1 MNYSCNSHKLFLSK
15 YLLEIGTEEL
25 PANFS
30 HSVINQINSLIEFEF
45 DKKLIKFNN
54 IICTSTPRRIVLLL
68 EGLVDQADDKTLI
81 RKGPKA
87 TSAFLNGVPTN
98 SAIGFAN
105 SLGINIDDLEI
116 RQTEKGEFVFGS
128 KIEKGES
135 TKSSLSSIIP
145 KVIKNLQGPRFMK
158 WGCGSFKFS
167 RPIRWVVSLYND
179 EILDFVF
186 DECDPK
192 ISIGNKSKSHRL
204 INKIIEIHSPDN
216 YFELMAKSGILVKR
230 KERKEKIV
238 NLINHESQLV
248 NLDPDLSDHLL
259 NELTDLV
266 ESPSLITSNF
276 DRRFLN
282 LPVEV
287 LSTVMKNHQRY
298 IPLLKKDKTFSKLDL
313 SSEKVLSTKFFVL
326 SNGLRESNNIISKG
340 NEKVL
345 RARFSD
351 ARFFVESDK
360 KVSSKERNE
369 KLKSVSYLKGMG
381 TVFQRVKR
389 IEAISEKILNY
400 LNDQSL
406 DRKKV
411 IEAAKYCKN
420 DLCSEIVYEFPE
432 LQGIMGGKYLRNEG
446 FSKEICIAVAEHYL
460 PGFYKDDLPSTK
472 YGAIISIS
480 DKIET
485 LISIFIS
492 GKRPSGSSDP
502 YALRRNLNGVII
514 IIWQFELDL
523 DIENIFEELLEYW
536 NISLPNLKFVKE
548 KVLND
553 LIEFTNQRII
563 SHLDELSISKDLIKG
578 ICFID
583 TSTKKSIMNILDLK
597 NRINTINQLKEKADF
612 SEIQKV
618 ISRVSKLAQ
627 NGNLKTTIFSC
638 NDYVNP
644 DLFEKECEA
653 KVFKF
658 IKELEEIVKLPNW
671 DYFQL
676 FSLFETNSNN
686 LNELFDNEKG
696 VMIMA
701 ENPEIRNNR
710 LNLLGLV
717 RNYSLRIA
725 DFTLF
730 NS

>member
-1 MNYSCNSHKLFLSK
+1 MSK

-25 PANFS
+25 PAKFS
-30 HSVINQINSLIEFEF
+30 HSVIKQINSLIEFEF

-54 IICTSTPRRIVLLL
+54 IICTSTPRRIVLFLD
-68 EGLVDQADDKTLI
+68 GLVDQADDKTVI

-98 SAIGFAN
+98 AAIGFAN

-116 RQTEKGEFVFGS
+116 RETEKGEFLFGT

-135 TKSSLSSIIP
+135 TRSSLSSIIP

-158 WGCGSFKFS
+158 WGYGSFKFS
-167 RPIRWVVSLYND
+167 RPIRWIVSLYND

-204 INKIIEIHSPDN
+204 INKVIEIHSPDS
-216 YFELMAKSGILVKR
+216 YFELIAKSGVFVKR
-230 KERKEKIV
+230 EERKDKIV

-248 NLDPDLSDHLL
+248 NLEPDLSDNLL

-266 ESPSLITSNF
+266 ESPNLITSNF
-276 DRRFLN
+276 DKQFLN

-298 IPLLKKDKTFSKLDL
+298 IPLLKKGRTFSKLDL
-313 SSEKVLSTKFFVL
+313 SSEKVISTNFFVL

-351 ARFFVESDK
+351 AKFFVESDK

-369 KLKSVSYLKGMG
+369 KLKTVSYLKGMG
-381 TVFQRVKR
+381 NVSQRVKR
-389 IEAISEKILNY
+389 IEDTSEKILNY

-406 DRKKV
+406 DSEKTK
-411 IEAAKYCKN
+411 EAAKYCKN

-446 FSKEICIAVAEHYL
+446 FSNEICIAVAEHYL

-502 YALRRNLNGVII
+502 YALRRNLNGVIL
-514 IIWQFELDL
+514 IIWQFEFDLDL
-523 DIENIFEELLEYW
+523 ENIFEELLEYW
-536 NISLPNLKFVKE
+536 KISLPNLKFVKE

-553 LIEFTNQRII
+553 LIEFTNQRIA
-563 SHLDELSISKDLIKG
+563 SHLDELSISKDLIKAT
-578 ICFID
+578 CFID
-583 TSTKKSIMNILDLK
+583 PSAEKKIMNILDLK
-597 NRINTINQLKEKADF
+597 NRINTINQLKGKPNF

-618 ISRVSKLAQ
+618 ISRVSKLAES
-627 NGNLKTTIFSC
+627 GNLKTTIFSYK
-638 NDYVNP
+638 NYVNP
-644 DLFEKECEA
+644 DLFEKECEN
-653 KVFKF
+653 KVFEL
-658 IKELEEIVKLPNW
+658 IKELEEIIKLNNW
-671 DYFQL
+671 DYIQL
-676 FSLFETNSNN
+676 FKLFESNAN
-686 LNELFDNEKG
+686 NINELFDNEKG
-696 VMIMA
+696 VLIMA

-717 RNYSLRIA
+717 RNYSLKIA

>member
-1 MNYSCNSHKLFLSK
+1 MSK

-25 PANFS
+25 PAKFS

-68 EGLVDQADDKTLI
+68 EGLVDQSDDKTLI

-98 SAIGFAN
+98 AAIGFAN
-105 SLGINIDDLEI
+105 SLGINIGDLEI
-116 RQTEKGEFVFGS
+116 RQTEKGEFVFGT

-135 TKSSLSSIIP
+135 TRSSLSSIIP

-179 EILDFVF
+179 EILDFNF

-192 ISIGNKSKSHRL
+192 ILIGNKSKSHRL

-216 YFELMAKSGILVKR
+216 YFELMAKSGVLVKR
-230 KERKEKIV
+230 EERKEKIV
-238 NLINHESQLV
+238 NLINHESQLA

-266 ESPSLITSNF
+266 ESPNLITSNF
-276 DRRFLN
+276 DKRFLN

-298 IPLLKKDKTFSKLDL
+298 IPLLKKGRTFSKLDL
-313 SSEKVLSTKFFVL
+313 SSEKVISTKFFVL
-326 SNGLRESNNIISKG
+326 SNGLRESSNSISKG

-351 ARFFVESDK
+351 AKFFVESDK

-381 TVFQRVKR
+381 NVFQRVKR
-389 IEAISEKILNY
+389 IEATSEKILNY

-472 YGAIISIS
+472 YGAIVSIS

-514 IIWQFELDL
+514 TIWQFELDL

-563 SHLDELSISKDLIKG
+563 SHLDELSISKDLIKA
-578 ICFID
+578 ICFIE
-583 TSTKKSIMNILDLK
+583 TSTKKRIMNILDLK
-597 NRINTINQLKEKADF
+597 IRINTINQLKVKADF

-627 NGNLKTTIFSC
+627 KGNLKTTIFSC

-644 DLFEKECEA
+644 DLFEKECET

-676 FSLFETNSNN
+676 FSLFETNSDN

-696 VMIMA
+696 VLMMA
-701 ENPEIRNNR
+701 ENPVLRNNR

-717 RNYSLRIA
+717 RNYSLKIA

>member
-1 MNYSCNSHKLFLSK
+1 MSK

-25 PANFS
+25 PSKFS

-54 IICTSTPRRIVLLL
+54 IICTSTPRRIVLFL
-68 EGLVDQADDKTLI
+68 EGLVDQADDKTVI
-81 RKGPKA
+81 RKGPKT

-98 SAIGFAN
+98 AAIGFAN
-105 SLGINIDDLEI
+105 SLGISIDDLEI
-116 RQTEKGEFVFGS
+116 RETEKGEFVFGT

-135 TKSSLSSIIP
+135 TRSSLSSIIP

-158 WGCGSFKFS
+158 WGGGSFKFS
-167 RPIRWVVSLYND
+167 RPIRWIVSLYND
-179 EILDFVF
+179 EILDFEF

-192 ISIGNKSKSHRL
+192 ISIGNISKSHRL
-204 INKIIEIHSPDN
+204 INKVIEIDSPDN
-216 YFELMAKSGILVKR
+216 YFELMAKSGVFVKR
-230 KERKEKIV
+230 EERKEKIV
-238 NLINHESQLV
+238 KLINHESQLV
-248 NLDPDLSDHLL
+248 NLEPDLSDNLL

-266 ESPSLITSNF
+266 ESANLLTSNF
-276 DRRFLN
+276 DKQFLN

-298 IPLLKKDKTFSKLDL
+298 IPLLKKNRTFSKLDL
-313 SSEKVLSTKFFVL
+313 SSEKVISTNFFVL

-351 ARFFVESDK
+351 AKFFVESDK

-369 KLKSVSYLKGMG
+369 KLKTVSYLKGMG
-381 TVFQRVKR
+381 NVSQRVKR
-389 IEAISEKILNY
+389 IEATSEKILNY
-400 LNDQSL
+400 LNDQSI
-406 DRKKV
+406 DREKTK
-411 IEAAKYCKN
+411 EAAKYCKN

-502 YALRRNLNGVII
+502 YALRRNLNGVIL
-514 IIWQFELDL
+514 IIWQFEFDL
-523 DIENIFEELLEYW
+523 NLENIFEELLEYW
-536 NISLPNLKFVKE
+536 KISLPNLKFVKE

-553 LIEFTNQRII
+553 LIEFTNQRIE
-563 SHLDELSISKDLIKG
+563 SHLDELSISKDLIKAT
-578 ICFID
+578 CFID
-583 TSTKKSIMNILDLK
+583 LSAEKKIMNILDLK
-597 NRINTINQLKEKADF
+597 NRINTINKLKGKTNF

-618 ISRVSKLAQ
+618 ISRVCKLAES
-627 NGNLKTTIFSC
+627 GNLKTTIFSYKY
-638 NDYVNP
+638 YVNP
-644 DLFEKECEA
+644 DLFEKQCEN
-653 KVFKF
+653 KVFEF
-658 IKELEEIVKLPNW
+658 IKELEEITKLTNC
-671 DYFQL
+671 DYFQI
-676 FSLFETNSNN
+676 FKLFEDNSNN

-696 VMIMA
+696 VLIMA
-701 ENPEIRNNR
+701 RNPEIRNNR

-717 RNYSLRIA
+717 RNYSLKIA

>member
-1 MNYSCNSHKLFLSK
+1 MSK

-25 PANFS
+25 PAKFS
-30 HSVINQINSLIEFEF
+30 HSVINQIKSLIEFEF

-54 IICTSTPRRIVLLL
+54 IICTSTPRRIVLYL
-68 EGLVDQADDKTLI
+68 EGLVDQADDKTII

-87 TSAFLNGVPTN
+87 TSAFINGLPTN
-98 SAIGFAN
+98 AAIGFAN
-105 SLGINIDDLEI
+105 SLEVNINDLEI
-116 RQTEKGEFVFGS
+116 RKTEKGEFVYGT

-145 KVIKNLQGPRFMK
+145 RVIKNLQGPRFMK

-167 RPIRWVVSLYND
+167 RPIRWLVSLYND
-179 EILDFVF
+179 EILEFVF

-204 INKIIEIHSPDN
+204 INKVIEIHSPDN
-216 YFELMAKSGILVKR
+216 YFELMAESKVFVKREER
-230 KERKEKIV
+230 KERIA

-266 ESPSLITSNF
+266 ESPNLITSNF
-276 DRRFLN
+276 DKQFLN

-313 SSEKVLSTKFFVL
+313 TSEKVISTSFFVL

-351 ARFFVESDK
+351 AKFFVESDK
-360 KVSSKERNE
+360 KVSSNERNE
-369 KLKSVSYLKGMG
+369 KLKNVSYLKGMG
-381 TVFQRVKR
+381 NVFQRVKR
-389 IEAISEKILNY
+389 IEATSKKILHYLGDHSLDSEKTI
-400 LNDQSL
+400 
-406 DRKKV
+406 V
-411 IEAAKYCKN
+411 AAKYCKN

-460 PGFYKDDLPSTK
+460 PSFYKDDLPSTK
-472 YGAIISIS
+472 YGAIVSIS

-502 YALRRNLNGVII
+502 YALRRNLNGVIL
-514 IIWQFELDL
+514 IIWQFEFDLDL
-523 DIENIFEELLEYW
+523 DNIFEELLEYW
-536 NISLPNLKFVKE
+536 NISLSNLKFVKE

-553 LIEFTNQRII
+553 LIEFTNQRIL
-563 SHLDELSISKDLIKG
+563 SHLDELSISKDLVNAT
-578 ICFID
+578 CFID
-583 TSTKKSIMNILDLK
+583 SLAKNNIINILDLK
-597 NRINTINQLKEKADF
+597 NRINTINQLKGDANF

-618 ISRVSKLAQ
+618 ISRVSKLAAS
-627 NGNLKTTIFSC
+627 GNLKTNIFSYK
-638 NDYVNP
+638 DYVNP
-644 DLFEKECEA
+644 DLFEKECEN
-653 KVFKF
+653 KVFEF
-658 IKELEEIVKLPNW
+658 IKELEKIIKSPNW

-676 FSLFETNSNN
+676 IKIFENNSII

-696 VMIMA
+696 VLMMS
-701 ENPEIRNNR
+701 ENLEIRNNR

-717 RNYSLRIA
+717 RNYSLKIA

>member
-25 PANFS
+25 PAKFS
-30 HSVINQINSLIEFEF
+30 HSVINQINSLIKFEF

-54 IICTSTPRRIVLLL
+54 IICTSTPRRIVLFLD
-68 EGLVDQADDKTLI
+68 GLVDQADDKTVI

-87 TSAFLNGVPTN
+87 TSAFLNGLPTN
-98 SAIGFAN
+98 AAIGFAN

-116 RQTEKGEFVFGS
+116 RQTEKGEFVFGT

-145 KVIKNLQGPRFMK
+145 RVIKNLQGPRFMK

-167 RPIRWVVSLYND
+167 RPIRWLVSLYND

-192 ISIGNKSKSHRL
+192 ISISNKSKSHRL
-204 INKIIEIHSPDN
+204 INKVIEIHSPDN
-216 YFELMAKSGILVKR
+216 YFELMAKSGVFVKR
-230 KERKEKIV
+230 EERKEKIF
-238 NLINHESQLV
+238 NLINQESQLV

-266 ESPSLITSNF
+266 EFPNLITSNF
-276 DRRFLN
+276 DKQFLN

-313 SSEKVLSTKFFVL
+313 SSEKVISTNFFVL

-351 ARFFVESDK
+351 AKFFVESDI

-369 KLKSVSYLKGMG
+369 KLKTVSYLKGMSN
-381 TVFQRVKR
+381 VFKRVKR

-400 LNDQSL
+400 LNDESL

-446 FSKEICIAVAEHYL
+446 FSKDICLAVAEHYL

-472 YGAIISIS
+472 YGAIVSIA

-502 YALRRNLNGVII
+502 YALRRNLNGVIV
-514 IIWQFELDL
+514 IIWHFDLDL

-563 SHLDELSISKDLIKG
+563 SHLDELSISKNLIKA

-583 TSTKKSIMNILDLK
+583 PSTEKSIMNILDLK
-597 NRINTINQLKEKADF
+597 KRINTINQLKGKADF

-627 NGNLKTTIFSC
+627 HGNLKTTIFSYK
-638 NDYVNP
+638 DYVNP
-644 DLFEKECEA
+644 DLFEKECET
-653 KVFKF
+653 KVFEL
-658 IKELEEIVKLPNW
+658 IKELDEIIKLPNW

-676 FSLFETNSNN
+676 FKLFEANSNN
-686 LNELFDNEKG
+686 LNELFDNERG
-696 VMIMA
+696 VLIMV
-701 ENPEIRNNR
+701 EDPEIRNNR

-717 RNYSLRIA
+717 RNYSLKIA

>member
-1 MNYSCNSHKLFLSK
+1 LSK

-25 PANFS
+25 PAKFS
-30 HSVINQINSLIEFEF
+30 HSVIKQINSLIEFEF

-54 IICTSTPRRIVLLL
+54 IICTSTPRRIVLFLD
-68 EGLVDQADDKTLI
+68 GLVDQADDKTVI

-98 SAIGFAN
+98 AAIGFAN

-116 RQTEKGEFVFGS
+116 RETEKGEFVFGT

-135 TKSSLSSIIP
+135 TRSSLSSIIP

-158 WGCGSFKFS
+158 WGYGSFKFS
-167 RPIRWVVSLYND
+167 RPIRWIVSLYND

-204 INKIIEIHSPDN
+204 INKVIEIHSPDS
-216 YFELMAKSGILVKR
+216 YFELIAKSGVFVKR
-230 KERKEKIV
+230 EERKEKIV

-248 NLDPDLSDHLL
+248 NLEPDLSDNLL

-266 ESPSLITSNF
+266 ESPNLITSNF
-276 DRRFLN
+276 DKQFLN

-298 IPLLKKDKTFSKLDL
+298 IPLLKKGRTFSKLDL
-313 SSEKVLSTKFFVL
+313 SSEKVISTNFFVL

-351 ARFFVESDK
+351 AKFFVESDK

-369 KLKSVSYLKGMG
+369 KLKTVSYLKGMG
-381 TVFQRVKR
+381 NVSQRVKR
-389 IEAISEKILNY
+389 IEDTSEKILNY

-406 DRKKV
+406 DSEKTK
-411 IEAAKYCKN
+411 EAAKYCKN

-502 YALRRNLNGVII
+502 YALRRSLNGVIL
-514 IIWQFELDL
+514 IIWQFEFDLDL
-523 DIENIFEELLEYW
+523 ENIFEELLEYW
-536 NISLPNLKFVKE
+536 KISLPKLKFEKE

-553 LIEFTNQRII
+553 LIEFTNQRIA
-563 SHLDELSISKDLIKG
+563 SHLDELSISKDLIKAT
-578 ICFID
+578 CFID
-583 TSTKKSIMNILDLK
+583 PSAEKKIMNILDLK
-597 NRINTINQLKEKADF
+597 NRINTINQLKGKPNF

-618 ISRVSKLAQ
+618 ISRVSKLAES
-627 NGNLKTTIFSC
+627 GNLKTTIFSYK
-638 NDYVNP
+638 NYVNP
-644 DLFEKECEA
+644 DLFEKECEN
-653 KVFKF
+653 KVFEF
-658 IKELEEIVKLPNW
+658 IKELEEIIKLNNW

-676 FSLFETNSNN
+676 FKLFESNAN
-686 LNELFDNEKG
+686 NINELFDNEKG
-696 VMIMA
+696 VLIMA

-717 RNYSLRIA
+717 RNYSLKIA

>member
-1 MNYSCNSHKLFLSK
+1 MSK

-30 HSVINQINSLIEFEF
+30 HSVINQISSLIEFEF

-54 IICTSTPRRIVLLL
+54 IICTSTPRRIVLFL
-68 EGLVDQADDKTLI
+68 EGLVDQADDKTLL

-98 SAIGFAN
+98 AAIGFAN

-116 RQTEKGEFVFGS
+116 RQTEKGEFVFGT

-135 TKSSLSSIIP
+135 TRSSLSSIIP

-216 YFELMAKSGILVKR
+216 YFELMAKSGVLVKR
-230 KERKEKIV
+230 EERKEKIV
-238 NLINHESQLV
+238 NLINHESQLA

-266 ESPSLITSNF
+266 ESPNLITSNF
-276 DRRFLN
+276 DKRFLD

-313 SSEKVLSTKFFVL
+313 SSEKVISTKFFVL
-326 SNGLRESNNIISKG
+326 SNGLRESSNSISKG

-351 ARFFVESDK
+351 AKFFVESDK

-381 TVFQRVKR
+381 NVFQRVKR
-389 IEAISEKILNY
+389 VEVTSGKILNY

-446 FSKEICIAVAEHYL
+446 FSKDICIAVAEHYL

-472 YGAIISIS
+472 YGAIVSIS

-514 IIWQFELDL
+514 TIWQFELDL

-563 SHLDELSISKDLIKG
+563 SHLDELSISKDLIKA
-578 ICFID
+578 ICFIE

-597 NRINTINQLKEKADF
+597 NRINTINELKGKEDF

-627 NGNLKTTIFSC
+627 KGNLKTTIFSC

-644 DLFEKECEA
+644 DLFEKECET

-676 FSLFETNSNN
+676 FNLFKTNSDN

-696 VMIMA
+696 VLIMA
-701 ENPEIRNNR
+701 ENPELKNNR

-717 RNYSLRIA
+717 RNYSLKIA

>member
-1 MNYSCNSHKLFLSK
+1 MSK

-25 PANFS
+25 PAKFS
-30 HSVINQINSLIEFEF
+30 HSVIKQINSLIEFEF

-54 IICTSTPRRIVLLL
+54 IICTSTPRRIVLFLD
-68 EGLVDQADDKTLI
+68 GLVDQADDKTVI

-98 SAIGFAN
+98 AAIGFAN

-116 RQTEKGEFVFGS
+116 RETEKGEFVFGT

-135 TKSSLSSIIP
+135 TRSSLSSIIP

-158 WGCGSFKFS
+158 WGYGSFKFS
-167 RPIRWVVSLYND
+167 RPIRWIVSLYND

-204 INKIIEIHSPDN
+204 INKVIEIHSPDS
-216 YFELMAKSGILVKR
+216 YFELIAKSGVFVKR
-230 KERKEKIV
+230 EERKEKIV

-248 NLDPDLSDHLL
+248 NLEPDLSDNLL

-266 ESPSLITSNF
+266 ESPNLITSNF
-276 DRRFLN
+276 DKQFLN

-298 IPLLKKDKTFSKLDL
+298 IPLLKKGRTFSKLDL
-313 SSEKVLSTKFFVL
+313 SSEKVISTNFFVL

-351 ARFFVESDK
+351 AKFFVESDQ

-369 KLKSVSYLKGMG
+369 KLKTVSYLKGMG
-381 TVFQRVKR
+381 NVSQRVKR
-389 IEAISEKILNY
+389 IEDTSEKILNY

-406 DRKKV
+406 DSEKTK
-411 IEAAKYCKN
+411 EAAKYCKN

-446 FSKEICIAVAEHYL
+446 FSNEICIAVAEHYL

-502 YALRRNLNGVII
+502 YALRRNLNGVIL
-514 IIWQFELDL
+514 IIWQFEFDLDL
-523 DIENIFEELLEYW
+523 ENIFEELLEYW
-536 NISLPNLKFVKE
+536 KISLPNLKFVKE

-553 LIEFTNQRII
+553 LIEFTNQRIA
-563 SHLDELSISKDLIKG
+563 SHLDELSISKDLIKAT
-578 ICFID
+578 CFID
-583 TSTKKSIMNILDLK
+583 PSAEKKIMNILDLK
-597 NRINTINQLKEKADF
+597 NRINTINQLKGKPNF

-618 ISRVSKLAQ
+618 ISRVSKLAES
-627 NGNLKTTIFSC
+627 GNLKTTIFSC
-638 NDYVNP
+638 KNYVNS
-644 DLFEKECEA
+644 DLFEKECEN
-653 KVFKF
+653 KVFEF
-658 IKELEEIVKLPNW
+658 IKELEGIIKLPNW
-671 DYFQL
+671 NYSQL
-676 FSLFETNSNN
+676 FKLFETNSKN
-686 LNELFDNEKG
+686 LDELFDNERG
-696 VMIMA
+696 VLIMA

-717 RNYSLRIA
+717 RNYSLKIA

>member
-1 MNYSCNSHKLFLSK
+1 MSK

-25 PANFS
+25 PAKFS
-30 HSVINQINSLIEFEF
+30 HSVIKQINSLIEFEF

-54 IICTSTPRRIVLLL
+54 IICTSTPRRIVLFLD
-68 EGLVDQADDKTLI
+68 GLVDQADDKTVI

-98 SAIGFAN
+98 AAIGFAN

-116 RQTEKGEFVFGS
+116 RETEKGEFVFGT

-135 TKSSLSSIIP
+135 TRSSLSSIIP

-158 WGCGSFKFS
+158 WGCGSLKFS
-167 RPIRWVVSLYND
+167 RPIRWIVSLYND

-204 INKIIEIHSPDN
+204 INKVIEIHSPDS
-216 YFELMAKSGILVKR
+216 YFELIAKSGVFVKR
-230 KERKEKIV
+230 EERKEKIV

-248 NLDPDLSDHLL
+248 NLEPDLSDNLL

-266 ESPSLITSNF
+266 ESPNLITSNF
-276 DRRFLN
+276 DKQFLN

-298 IPLLKKDKTFSKLDL
+298 IPLLKKDRTFSKLDL
-313 SSEKVLSTKFFVL
+313 SSEKVISTNFFVL

-351 ARFFVESDK
+351 AKFFVESDK

-369 KLKSVSYLKGMG
+369 KLKTVSYLKGMG
-381 TVFQRVKR
+381 NVSQRVKR
-389 IEAISEKILNY
+389 IEDTSEKILNY

-406 DRKKV
+406 DSEKTK
-411 IEAAKYCKN
+411 EAAKYCKN

-502 YALRRNLNGVII
+502 YALRRSLNGVIL
-514 IIWQFELDL
+514 IIWQFEFDLDL
-523 DIENIFEELLEYW
+523 ENIFEELLEYW
-536 NISLPNLKFVKE
+536 KISLPKLKFEKE

-553 LIEFTNQRII
+553 LIEFTNQRIV
-563 SHLDELSISKDLIKG
+563 SHLDELSISKDLIKAT
-578 ICFID
+578 CFID
-583 TSTKKSIMNILDLK
+583 SSSEKKIMNILDLK
-597 NRINTINQLKEKADF
+597 NRINTINQLKGKPDF

-618 ISRVSKLAQ
+618 ISRVSKLAES
-627 NGNLKTTIFSC
+627 GNLKTTIFSC
-638 NDYVNP
+638 KNYVNS
-644 DLFEKECEA
+644 DLFEKECEN
-653 KVFKF
+653 KVFEF
-658 IKELEEIVKLPNW
+658 IKELEGIIKLPNW
-671 DYFQL
+671 NYSQL
-676 FSLFETNSNN
+676 FKLFETNSKN
-686 LNELFDNEKG
+686 LDELFDNERG
-696 VMIMA
+696 VLIMA

-717 RNYSLRIA
+717 RNYSLKIA

>member
-1 MNYSCNSHKLFLSK
+1 MSK

-25 PANFS
+25 PAKFS
-30 HSVINQINSLIEFEF
+30 HSVIKQINSLIEFEF

-54 IICTSTPRRIVLLL
+54 IICTSTPRRIVLFLD
-68 EGLVDQADDKTLI
+68 GLVDQADDKTVI

-98 SAIGFAN
+98 AAIGFAN

-116 RQTEKGEFVFGS
+116 RETEKGEFVFGT

-135 TKSSLSSIIP
+135 TRSSLSSIIP

-158 WGCGSFKFS
+158 WGYGSFKFS
-167 RPIRWVVSLYND
+167 RPIRWIVSLYND

-204 INKIIEIHSPDN
+204 INKVIEIHSPDS
-216 YFELMAKSGILVKR
+216 YFELIAKSGVFVKR
-230 KERKEKIV
+230 EERKEKIV

-248 NLDPDLSDHLL
+248 NLEPDLSDNLL

-266 ESPSLITSNF
+266 ESPNLITSNF
-276 DRRFLN
+276 DKQFLN

-298 IPLLKKDKTFSKLDL
+298 IPLLKKGRTFSKLDL
-313 SSEKVLSTKFFVL
+313 SSEKVISTNFFVL

-351 ARFFVESDK
+351 AKFFVESDK

-369 KLKSVSYLKGMG
+369 KLKTVSYLKGMG
-381 TVFQRVKR
+381 NVSQRVKR
-389 IEAISEKILNY
+389 IEDTSEKILNY

-406 DRKKV
+406 DSEKTK
-411 IEAAKYCKN
+411 EAAKYCKN

-446 FSKEICIAVAEHYL
+446 FSNEICIAVAEHYL

-502 YALRRNLNGVII
+502 YALRRNLNGIII

-523 DIENIFEELLEYW
+523 DIEKIFEELLEYW
-536 NISLPNLKFVKE
+536 KISFPKLKFEKE

-553 LIEFTNQRII
+553 LIEFTNQRIV
-563 SHLDELSISKDLIKG
+563 SHLDELSISKDLIKAT
-578 ICFID
+578 CFID
-583 TSTKKSIMNILDLK
+583 LSSEKKIMNILDLK
-597 NRINTINQLKEKADF
+597 NRINTINQLKGKPDF

-618 ISRVSKLAQ
+618 ISRVSKLAES
-627 NGNLKTTIFSC
+627 GNLKTTIFSYK
-638 NDYVNP
+638 DYVNS
-644 DLFEKECEA
+644 DLFEKECEN
-653 KVFKF
+653 KVFEF
-658 IKELEEIVKLPNW
+658 IKELEEIIKLNNW

-676 FSLFETNSNN
+676 FKLFESNAN
-686 LNELFDNEKG
+686 NINELFDNEKG
-696 VMIMA
+696 VLIMA

-717 RNYSLRIA
+717 RNYSLKIA

>member
-1 MNYSCNSHKLFLSK
+1 MSK

-25 PANFS
+25 PAKFS
-30 HSVINQINSLIEFEF
+30 HSVIKQINSLIEFEF

-54 IICTSTPRRIVLLL
+54 IICTSTPRRIVLFLD
-68 EGLVDQADDKTLI
+68 GLVDQADDKTVI

-98 SAIGFAN
+98 AAIGFAN

-116 RQTEKGEFVFGS
+116 RETEKGEFVFGT

-135 TKSSLSSIIP
+135 TRSSLSSIIP

-158 WGCGSFKFS
+158 WGYGSFKFS
-167 RPIRWVVSLYND
+167 RPIRWIVSLYND

-204 INKIIEIHSPDN
+204 INKVIEIHSPDS
-216 YFELMAKSGILVKR
+216 YFELIAKSGVFVKR
-230 KERKEKIV
+230 EERKEKIV

-248 NLDPDLSDHLL
+248 NLDPDLSDNLL

-266 ESPSLITSNF
+266 ESPNLITSNF
-276 DRRFLN
+276 DKQFLN

-298 IPLLKKDKTFSKLDL
+298 IPLLKKGRTFSKLDL
-313 SSEKVLSTKFFVL
+313 SSEKVISTNFFVL

-351 ARFFVESDK
+351 AKFFVESDK

-369 KLKSVSYLKGMG
+369 KLKTVSYLKGMG
-381 TVFQRVKR
+381 NVSQRVKR
-389 IEAISEKILNY
+389 IEDTSEKILNY

-406 DRKKV
+406 DSEKTK
-411 IEAAKYCKN
+411 EAAKYCKN

-502 YALRRNLNGVII
+502 YALRRSLNGVIL
-514 IIWQFELDL
+514 IIWQFEFDLDL
-523 DIENIFEELLEYW
+523 ENIFEELLEYW
-536 NISLPNLKFVKE
+536 KISLPNLKFVKE

-553 LIEFTNQRII
+553 LIEFTNQRIV
-563 SHLDELSISKDLIKG
+563 SHLDELSISKDLIKAT
-578 ICFID
+578 CFID
-583 TSTKKSIMNILDLK
+583 SSSEKKIMNILDLK
-597 NRINTINQLKEKADF
+597 NRINTINQLKGKSNF

-618 ISRVSKLAQ
+618 ISRVSKLAEC
-627 NGNLKTTIFSC
+627 GNLKTNIFSY

-644 DLFEKECEA
+644 VLFEKECEN
-653 KVFKF
+653 KVFEF
-658 IKELEEIVKLPNW
+658 IKELEEIIKFNNW

-676 FSLFETNSNN
+676 FKLFESNAN
-686 LNELFDNEKG
+686 NINELFDNEKG
-696 VMIMA
+696 VLIMA

-710 LNLLGLV
+710 LNLLCLI
-717 RNYSLRIA
+717 RNYSLKIA
-725 DFTLF
+725 DFRLIY
-730 NS
+730 S

>member
-1 MNYSCNSHKLFLSK
+1 MSK

-25 PANFS
+25 PAKFS
-30 HSVINQINSLIEFEF
+30 HSVIKQINSLIEFEF

-54 IICTSTPRRIVLLL
+54 IICTSTPRRIVLFLD
-68 EGLVDQADDKTLI
+68 GLVDQADDKTVI

-98 SAIGFAN
+98 AAIGFAN

-116 RQTEKGEFVFGS
+116 RETEKGEFVFGT

-135 TKSSLSSIIP
+135 TRSSLSSIIP

-158 WGCGSFKFS
+158 WGYGSFKFS
-167 RPIRWVVSLYND
+167 RPIRWIVSLYND

-204 INKIIEIHSPDN
+204 INKVIEIHSPDS
-216 YFELMAKSGILVKR
+216 YFELIAKSGVFVKR
-230 KERKEKIV
+230 EERKEKIV

-248 NLDPDLSDHLL
+248 NLEPDLSDNLL

-266 ESPSLITSNF
+266 ESPNLITSNF
-276 DRRFLN
+276 DKQFLN

-298 IPLLKKDKTFSKLDL
+298 IPLLKKDRTFSKLDL
-313 SSEKVLSTKFFVL
+313 SSEKVISTNFFVL

-351 ARFFVESDK
+351 AKFFVESDK

-369 KLKSVSYLKGMG
+369 KLKTVSYLKGMG
-381 TVFQRVKR
+381 NVSQRVKR
-389 IEAISEKILNY
+389 IEDTSEKILNY

-406 DRKKV
+406 DSEKTK
-411 IEAAKYCKN
+411 EAAKYCKN

-446 FSKEICIAVAEHYL
+446 FSNEICIAVAEHYL

-502 YALRRNLNGVII
+502 YALRRSLNGVIL
-514 IIWQFELDL
+514 IIWQFEFDLDL
-523 DIENIFEELLEYW
+523 VNIFEELLEYW
-536 NISLPNLKFVKE
+536 KISLPKLKFEKE

-553 LIEFTNQRII
+553 LIEFTNQRIV
-563 SHLDELSISKDLIKG
+563 SHLDELSISKDLIKAT
-578 ICFID
+578 CFID
-583 TSTKKSIMNILDLK
+583 SSSEKKIMNILDLK
-597 NRINTINQLKEKADF
+597 NRINTINQLKGKPDF

-618 ISRVSKLAQ
+618 ISRVSKLAES
-627 NGNLKTTIFSC
+627 GNLKTTIFSC
-638 NDYVNP
+638 KDYVNS
-644 DLFEKECEA
+644 DLFEKECEN
-653 KVFKF
+653 KVFEF
-658 IKELEEIVKLPNW
+658 IKELEGIIKLPNW
-671 DYFQL
+671 NYSQL
-676 FSLFETNSNN
+676 FKLFETNSKN
-686 LNELFDNEKG
+686 LDELFDNERG
-696 VMIMA
+696 VLIMA

-717 RNYSLRIA
+717 RNYSLKIA